1 MKAQAAR
8 AVGTVATKLG
18 SGIQPEIQARL
29 LTLLV
34 VGLEGRTWTGK
45 ESIINSLAELVKSG
59 PEVLRSNMV
68 KEEQDKMVESILRES
83 RKEKTEYKKVA
94 LKSTGRIL
102 SELKVDRLKEIY
114 EIVEGYLPKLT
125 ESDKQEEEEEE
136 ADPERADRQL
146 EVLESA
152 LECLGLS
159 WPASGPSAELYL
171 PIVLEQLE
179 SLATNTTRR
188 NQLALVRC
196 MANILKVATIP
207 TASSMKVFTKLAV
220 IISSLL
226 QVPKYV
232 QLRTETLQVLD

>member
-114 EIVEGYLPKLT
+114 EIVEGYLPRLS
-125 ESDKQEEEEEE
+125 ESDKQEEEGE